1 MEYNSRT
8 EKMVAAALA
17 IQKENIQTVDPT
29 IEVSQPGTSS
39 EQDYNPTYYE
49 SGEDPFSSD
58 DSRADP
64 DFSGSSSSGSP
75 ASNNSSPISCSNVAR
90 KVLNSSQITKV
101 GKKRL
106 RFPEK
111 WRKNVAKAL
120 RNNGKEYV
128 SVSKDGKVRP
138 ARTIQPPC
146 GDKCKLQCS
155 KKFTE
160 EDRNLLFTEY
170 WNLGDLQRQRDFLA
184 TNMSL
189 VQPKYQY
196 KRDSSHRQQNHAF
209 YFILNNQRI
218 RVCKCFFK
226 ATLAINDR
234 PIRTVAQ
241 KKLLAPTGQIIEP
254 DKRGRHGKHP
264 KLDAAIK
271 DGVRNHI
278 NSIPRVESH
287 YARSNTTKQF
297 IEGGK
302 TIADLHRDYLL
313 LCEEKKIPSV
323 NYNMYSKIFNEEFN
337 LSFFVPKKDQCDYC
351 TAFEQMTTQE
361 KASQLEEY
369 NQHHKEKTL
378 AREEKERDKSSN
390 KHVAVYD
397 LQATLPCPKG
407 ETSNFYYI
415 SKLNVYN
422 FTIFNLKTKDVE
434 CYVWHEGH
442 AHRGAD
448 EIGTCVLKYLES
460 INSSAELQGSEID
473 VVFYSDNCGGQQK
486 NRFMLSAYLY
496 AISHFK
502 YIRSI
507 THKYLITG
515 HSQNEGDSAHS
526 VIERQITRHLKSSAI
541 YTPEQ
546 YYTLIRTAK
555 KTGKPYKVT
564 EMCYSDFFDL
574 KNLVSQMEY
583 NNFSKNTDNDAF
595 KLSKDNLHT
604 VFYKNSYTE
613 EVYKQIIVR
622 GPSRKKR
629 DLSDDQNFIPEQA
642 YKRKPGISEKKK
654 DSLLS
659 LFRNPRKQTV
669 PRTYL
674 DYYKNL

>member
-1 MEYNSRT
+1 M
-8 EKMVAAALA
+8 
-17 IQKENIQTVDPT
+17 QKENIQAADPN

-39 EQDYNPTYYE
+39 EQDYNRTYYE

-64 DFSGSSSSGSP
+64 DFSGSASSESP
-75 ASNNSSPISCSNVAR
+75 ASNNSRPISCKNVAR
-90 KVLNSSQITKV
+90 KVLNSSQ
-101 GKKRL
+101 
-106 RFPEK
+106 

-120 RNNGKEYV
+120 RNTGKEYV
-128 SVSKDGKVRP
+128 SVSKKGKVRP

-170 WNLGDLQRQRDFLA
+170 WNLGDLQRQRDFLT

-209 YFILNNQRI
+209 YFILNNQKV
-218 RVCKCFFK
+218 RVCKYFFK

-234 PIRTVAQ
+234 PIRAVAQ

-254 DKRGRHGKHP
+254 DKRGRHGKHS

-287 YARSNTTKQF
+287 YARSNTTRQF

-302 TIADLHRDYLL
+302 TIADLHRDYVLL
-313 LCEEKKIPSV
+313 REEKKLPSV
-323 NYNMYSKIFNEEFN
+323 NYNLYSKIFNEEFN
-337 LSFFVPKKDQCDYC
+337 MSFFVPKKDQCDYC
-351 TAFEQMTTQE
+351 TAFEQMTTEE

-378 AREEKERDKSSN
+378 AREEKERDKSSD
-390 KHVAVYD
+390 KHVALYD

-407 ETSNFYYI
+407 DTSNFYYI

-422 FTIFNLKTKDVE
+422 FTIFNIKTKDVE
-434 CYVWHEGH
+434 CSVWHEGH

-448 EIGTCVLKYLES
+448 EIGTCVLKYLEL

-502 YIRSI
+502 YTSIRSI

-515 HSQNEGDSAHS
+515 HSQNEGDSAQS

-555 KTGKPYKVT
+555 K
-564 EMCYSDFFDL
+564 
-574 KNLVSQMEY
+574 N
-583 NNFSKNTDNDAF
+583 
-595 KLSKDNLHT
+595 
-604 VFYKNSYTE
+604 
-613 EVYKQIIVR
+613 R
-622 GPSRKKR
+622 
-629 DLSDDQNFIPEQA
+629 
-642 YKRKPGISEKKK
+642 
-654 DSLLS
+654 
-659 LFRNPRKQTV
+659 
-669 PRTYL
+669 
-674 DYYKNL
+674 

>member
-1 MEYNSRT
+1 MAARHRPQYLDEIMEVIVSMKDVKGSTSRRILDRVHSLLELKRKNGKVRSSQIKKALAKGVECGVLIKKDGKYTLGLDAKDYLIYRNWTERYARQTRRACGAKRHRRGKRMRSRSPYTQRERRSSSSYEADDNESDATEGWSHSAMEYNSRT

-448 EIGTCVLKYLES
+448 EIGTCVLKYLENLRCNKNIS
-460 INSSAELQGSEID
+460 ISICVS
-473 VVFYSDNCGGQQK
+473 CGK
-486 NRFMLSAYLY
+486 
-496 AISHFK
+496 I
-502 YIRSI
+502 I
-507 THKYLITG
+507 TIL
-515 HSQNEGDSAHS
+515 
-526 VIERQITRHLKSSAI
+526 
-541 YTPEQ
+541 
-546 YYTLIRTAK
+546 
-555 KTGKPYKVT
+555 
-564 EMCYSDFFDL
+564 
-574 KNLVSQMEY
+574 
-583 NNFSKNTDNDAF
+583 
-595 KLSKDNLHT
+595 
-604 VFYKNSYTE
+604 
-613 EVYKQIIVR
+613 
-622 GPSRKKR
+622 
-629 DLSDDQNFIPEQA
+629 
-642 YKRKPGISEKKK
+642 
-654 DSLLS
+654 
-659 LFRNPRKQTV
+659 
-669 PRTYL
+669 
-674 DYYKNL
+674 

>member
-1 MEYNSRT
+1 
-8 EKMVAAALA
+8 MVAAALA

-264 KLDAAIK
+264 K
-271 DGVRNHI
+271 
-278 NSIPRVESH
+278 
-287 YARSNTTKQF
+287 SNTTKQF

-390 KHVAVYD
+390 RHVAVYD
-397 LQATLPCPKG
+397 LQATLPCLKG

-595 KLSKDNLHT
+595 KLSELKICTVSKDNLHT

-674 DYYKNL
+674 DYCKNL

>member
-1 MEYNSRT
+1 
-8 EKMVAAALA
+8 
-17 IQKENIQTVDPT
+17 
-29 IEVSQPGTSS
+29 
-39 EQDYNPTYYE
+39 
-49 SGEDPFSSD
+49 
-58 DSRADP
+58 
-64 DFSGSSSSGSP
+64 
-75 ASNNSSPISCSNVAR
+75 
-90 KVLNSSQITKV
+90 
-101 GKKRL
+101 
-106 RFPEK
+106 
-111 WRKNVAKAL
+111 
-120 RNNGKEYV
+120 
-128 SVSKDGKVRP
+128 
-138 ARTIQPPC
+138 
-146 GDKCKLQCS
+146 
-155 KKFTE
+155 
-160 EDRNLLFTEY
+160 
-170 WNLGDLQRQRDFLA
+170 
-184 TNMSL
+184 
-189 VQPKYQY
+189 
-196 KRDSSHRQQNHAF
+196 
-209 YFILNNQRI
+209 
-218 RVCKCFFK
+218 
-226 ATLAINDR
+226 
-234 PIRTVAQ
+234 
-241 KKLLAPTGQIIEP
+241 
-254 DKRGRHGKHP
+254 
-264 KLDAAIK
+264 
-271 DGVRNHI
+271 
-278 NSIPRVESH
+278 
-287 YARSNTTKQF
+287 
-297 IEGGK
+297 
-302 TIADLHRDYLL
+302 
-313 LCEEKKIPSV
+313 
-323 NYNMYSKIFNEEFN
+323 MYSKIFNEEFN

-595 KLSKDNLHT
+595 KLSELKICTVSKDNLHT

>member
-170 WNLGDLQRQRDFLA
+170 WNL
-184 TNMSL
+184 
-189 VQPKYQY
+189 
-196 KRDSSHRQQNHAF
+196 
-209 YFILNNQRI
+209 
-218 RVCKCFFK
+218 

-595 KLSKDNLHT
+595 KLSELKICTVSKDNLHT

-669 PRTYL
+669 PQTYL

>member
-1 MEYNSRT
+1 
-8 EKMVAAALA
+8 MVAAALA

-264 KLDAAIK
+264 K
-271 DGVRNHI
+271 
-278 NSIPRVESH
+278 
-287 YARSNTTKQF
+287 SNTTKQF

-595 KLSKDNLHT
+595 KLSELKICTVSKDNLHT

>member
-1 MEYNSRT
+1 M
-8 EKMVAAALA
+8 
-17 IQKENIQTVDPT
+17 QKENIQAVDPN

-39 EQDYNPTYYE
+39 EQDYNRTYYE

-64 DFSGSSSSGSP
+64 DFSGSSSSESP
-75 ASNNSSPISCSNVAR
+75 ASNNSRPISCKNVAR

-120 RNNGKEYV
+120 RNTGKEYV
-128 SVSKDGKVRP
+128 SVSKQGKVRP

-160 EDRNLLFTEY
+160 EDRKLLFTEY

-209 YFILNNQRI
+209 YFILNNQKV
-218 RVCKCFFK
+218 RVCKYFFK

-241 KKLLAPTGQIIEP
+241 KKLLASTGQIIEP

-264 KLDAAIK
+264 KLD
-271 DGVRNHI
+271 
-278 NSIPRVESH
+278 
-287 YARSNTTKQF
+287 TTRQF

-302 TIADLHRDYLL
+302 TIADLHRDYML
-313 LCEEKKIPSV
+313 LCEEKKLRSV

-337 LSFFVPKKDQCDYC
+337 ISFFVPKKDQCDYC
-351 TAFEQMTTQE
+351 TAFEQMTTEE

-378 AREEKERDKSSN
+378 AREEKERDKSSD

-407 ETSNFYYI
+407 DTSNFYYI

-448 EIGTCVLKYLES
+448 EIGTCVLKYLEL
-460 INSSAELQGSEID
+460 INSSSELQGSEID

-486 NRFMLSAYLY
+486 NRFVLSAYLY

-526 VIERQITRHLKSSAI
+526 VIERQITRHLKSAI

-555 KTGKPYKVT
+555 KTGKPYKVK
-564 EMCYSDFFDL
+564 EMCYSDVFDL

-583 NNFSKNTDNDAF
+583 NNFSKNTDDDAF
-595 KLSKDNLHT
+595 KLSGLKICMVSKDNLHT
-604 VFYKNSYTE
+604 VFYKTSYTE
-613 EVYKQIIVR
+613 EEYKQIIVR
-622 GPSRKKR
+622 GHSRNKR
-629 DLSDDQNFIPEQA
+629 DLSDDQNVIPEQA
-642 YKRKPGISEKKK
+642 YKRKSGISAKKK

-659 LFRNPRKQTV
+659 LFKNPRKQTV
-669 PRTYL
+669 PRIYS